1 MAAYVGEVM
10 SSVSFRS
17 NAQGANGIRTKQVF
31 TRFGWCEVRH
41 PYRVGS
47 PGESDVFKAFG
58 VVQKMTP
65 SASKVATTL
74 AVTQGSF
81 REAKDTLALLGCG
94 NVSASKLRKE
104 TLRVGEARLAA
115 LRKPARDVRQ
125 YSDAELRT
133 PDGAR
138 RVPRTLVVMADGT
151 NPPCT
156 KADTAGV
163 RGKNSAQA
171 KSRQLR
177 VTCACEYVN
186 VTGKGAPIPIA
197 GSFSY
202 SVTDLGIGELTSLI
216 HEQAVSR
223 GSGTVPR
230 VQCVA
235 DGEEALEKAMR
246 DALPFAR
253 FTNDFMHAA
262 GYLNTCCE
270 KLGIAD
276 AAKEFRTCRAI
287 MLRHGAGS
295 AVDRIRRLYS
305 RELESSAEAQLPRQ
319 KARQHALRLAE
330 ETRILHIVLPHRG
343 RRENPRRK
351 KVQAGG
357 DALAPPQ
364 RGVRMRH
371 HRTAQERGMK
381 AEWEANADAARRRE
395 PTVGQE
401 AVSPRSRMRR
411 LVRSQWFTP
420 RHGRLNTACCLSAE
434 GVATTKQR
442 LDRAVGPAAAPCAQ
456 IPPRPQRFFNELKS
470 HPGAD
475 GAPQPPKRARIW
487 SVKMTMKSATIENSM
502 PFVQARRRSGSTTC
516 PRTHTT
522 IAPTVSPTTQ

>member
-1 MAAYVGEVM
+1 MERATTRERREALPRFDESLAKAVSKDMAAYVGEVM

-17 NAQGANGIRTKQVF
+17 NAPGANGVRAKQVF

-47 PGESDVFKAFG
+47 PEKSDVFRAFG
-58 VVQKMTP
+58 VERKMTP
-65 SASKVATTL
+65 SASKAATTL

-81 REAKDTLALLGCG
+81 REAKETLALLGCG
-94 NVSASKLRKE
+94 DISVSKLRRE
-104 TLRVGEARLAA
+104 TLRAGEDALAE
-115 LRKPARDVRQ
+115 LRRPEKDVRQ
-125 YSDAELRT
+125 YSDAKLRT

-177 VTCACEYVN
+177 VTCVCEYVN
-186 VTGKGAPIPIA
+186 VTDKGVPIPIR

-202 SVTDLGIGELTSLI
+202 AVTDLGIGDLTSLV

-223 GSGTVPR
+223 GSGTAPR

-246 DALPFAR
+246 DALPFAV

-276 AAKEFRTCRAI
+276 AAEEFRTCRAV

-305 RELESSAEAQLPRQ
+305 GELESSTEARD
-319 KARQHALRLAE
+319 ALNYLDKRRDNMRYGWLRKNGYYISSCHIEAAA
-330 ETRILHIVLPHRG
+330 RILVA
-343 RRENPRRK
+343 RRCK
-351 KVQAGG
+351 QAG
-357 DALAPPQ
+357 
-364 RGVRMRH
+364 MHWRH
-371 HRTAQERGMK
+371 H
-381 AEWEANADAARRRE
+381 NAACVCAVIAKLRSAA
-395 PTVGQE
+395 
-401 AVSPRSRMRR
+401 
-411 LVRSQWFTP
+411 
-420 RHGRLNTACCLSAE
+420 
-434 GVATTKQR
+434 
-442 LDRAVGPAAAPCAQ
+442 
-456 IPPRPQRFFNELKS
+456 
-470 HPGAD
+470 
-475 GAPQPPKRARIW
+475 
-487 SVKMTMKSATIENSM
+487 
-502 PFVQARRRSGSTTC
+502 
-516 PRTHTT
+516 
-522 IAPTVSPTTQ
+522 

>member
-1 MAAYVGEVM
+1 MGEVM

-177 VTCACEYVN
+177 VTCACEYV
-186 VTGKGAPIPIA
+186 
-197 GSFSY
+197 SR
-202 SVTDLGIGELTSLI
+202 LEGIGNRPAR
-216 HEQAVSR
+216 AVRRRR
-223 GSGTVPR
+223 GG
-230 VQCVA
+230 
-235 DGEEALEKAMR
+235 
-246 DALPFAR
+246 
-253 FTNDFMHAA
+253 
-262 GYLNTCCE
+262 
-270 KLGIAD
+270 
-276 AAKEFRTCRAI
+276 
-287 MLRHGAGS
+287 GAGEGD
-295 AVDRIRRLYS
+295 ARRTALRQVHQRLHARGWIS
-305 RELESSAEAQLPRQ
+305 EHLLRKARHRRRREGIQDMPRHHAPTRRGLRRGPHQATLLQGTGIIGRGERRAQLPRQ

-343 RRENPRRK
+343 RRENPILVARRCK
-351 KVQAGG
+351 QAG
-357 DALAPPQ
+357 
-364 RGVRMRH
+364 MHWRH
-371 HRTAQERGMK
+371 HNAACVCAIIAQLRS
-381 AEWEANADAARRRE
+381 AA
-395 PTVGQE
+395 
-401 AVSPRSRMRR
+401 
-411 LVRSQWFTP
+411 
-420 RHGRLNTACCLSAE
+420 
-434 GVATTKQR
+434 
-442 LDRAVGPAAAPCAQ
+442 
-456 IPPRPQRFFNELKS
+456 
-470 HPGAD
+470 
-475 GAPQPPKRARIW
+475 
-487 SVKMTMKSATIENSM
+487 
-502 PFVQARRRSGSTTC
+502 
-516 PRTHTT
+516 
-522 IAPTVSPTTQ
+522 

>member
-94 NVSASKLRKE
+94 NVSVSKLRKE

-177 VTCACEYVN
+177 
-186 VTGKGAPIPIA
+186 
-197 GSFSY
+197 
-202 SVTDLGIGELTSLI
+202 
-216 HEQAVSR
+216 
-223 GSGTVPR
+223 
-230 VQCVA
+230 
-235 DGEEALEKAMR
+235 
-246 DALPFAR
+246 
-253 FTNDFMHAA
+253 
-262 GYLNTCCE
+262 
-270 KLGIAD
+270 
-276 AAKEFRTCRAI
+276 
-287 MLRHGAGS
+287 
-295 AVDRIRRLYS
+295 
-305 RELESSAEAQLPRQ
+305 
-319 KARQHALRLAE
+319 
-330 ETRILHIVLPHRG
+330 
-343 RRENPRRK
+343 
-351 KVQAGG
+351 
-357 DALAPPQ
+357 
-364 RGVRMRH
+364 
-371 HRTAQERGMK
+371 
-381 AEWEANADAARRRE
+381 
-395 PTVGQE
+395 
-401 AVSPRSRMRR
+401 
-411 LVRSQWFTP
+411 
-420 RHGRLNTACCLSAE
+420 
-434 GVATTKQR
+434 
-442 LDRAVGPAAAPCAQ
+442 
-456 IPPRPQRFFNELKS
+456 
-470 HPGAD
+470 
-475 GAPQPPKRARIW
+475 
-487 SVKMTMKSATIENSM
+487 
-502 PFVQARRRSGSTTC
+502 
-516 PRTHTT
+516 
-522 IAPTVSPTTQ
+522 

>member
-94 NVSASKLRKE
+94 NVSVSKLRKE

-246 DALPFAR
+246 DALPFAE

-305 RELESSAEAQLPRQ
+305 RELESSAEASD
-319 KARQHALRLAE
+319 ALNYLDKRRDNMRYGWLRKHGYYISSCHIEAAA
-330 ETRILHIVLPHRG
+330 RILVA
-343 RRENPRRK
+343 RRCK
-351 KVQAGG
+351 QAG
-357 DALAPPQ
+357 
-364 RGVRMRH
+364 MHWRH
-371 HRTAQERGMK
+371 HNAACVCAIIAQLRS
-381 AEWEANADAARRRE
+381 AA
-395 PTVGQE
+395 
-401 AVSPRSRMRR
+401 
-411 LVRSQWFTP
+411 
-420 RHGRLNTACCLSAE
+420 
-434 GVATTKQR
+434 
-442 LDRAVGPAAAPCAQ
+442 
-456 IPPRPQRFFNELKS
+456 
-470 HPGAD
+470 
-475 GAPQPPKRARIW
+475 
-487 SVKMTMKSATIENSM
+487 
-502 PFVQARRRSGSTTC
+502 
-516 PRTHTT
+516 
-522 IAPTVSPTTQ
+522 